1 MKYLKLFEQFINEEE
16 KKPSK
21 GESAKKA
28 VIDAQT
34 KLNDAERAEADQREK
49 TQETRSIEDKLTL
62 KKASAITNKAQSE
75 LVDAKMKFEETS
87 KSKTDEADPK
97 EELKKLKVAAQSAEA
112 DAVVTKTDYELA
124 KLKQEDETEN
134 VQ

>member
-1 MKYLKLFEQFINEEE
+1 MKYLKLFEQFINEEDE
-16 KKPSK
+16 KPSE
-21 GESAKKA
+21 GESAKKT

-49 TQETRSIEDKLTL
+49 TQETGSIEDKLTL
-62 KKASAITNKAQSE
+62 KKLSAVANKAQSE
-75 LVDAKMKFEETS
+75 LLDAKIKFEETRNS
-87 KSKTDEADPK
+87 ETDEADPK

-112 DAVVTKTDYELA
+112 DAIITKTDYELA